1 MFDTNYLRG
10 IGVHEYLSG
19 EIPETLRR
27 QLTAAVARGDLVALP
42 STVRLELNAC
52 LSKVSKDSEKK
63 YTDAINLL
71 QQAGHEVI
79 PAEVS
84 VAQEVDVFEILQAE
98 FPDVYI
104 FEPSLEDYKEAERRT
119 SYRLPP
125 LPKNPEGEEYRDRL
139 MWCQLVNRRDPAA
152 APVVLISN
160 DTIFKNGAESSEGVS
175 AHIRVIDGV
184 ADLDQWLDQRPAHI
198 QLVIDQLLMFGEQLC
213 KAGIN
218 IQEDDISLIEGLRN
232 IYEPS
237 GSLIRKFVLHF
248 KNMPAT
254 MQVSMISLGETPLS
268 LSIIKDGDTFE
279 INRDMDATEH
289 EKLTHEQFFKTL
301 AVEQEQNELRSLIRD
316 HR

>member
-19 EIPETLRR
+19 KIPETIRR
-27 QLTAAVARGDLVALP
+27 QLTAAVARGDLIALP
-42 STVRLELNAC
+42 STVRLELNAW
-52 LSKVSKDSEKK
+52 LSKISKDSEKTH
-63 YTDAINLL
+63 TDAINLL
-71 QQAGHEVI
+71 QQAGYEVI

-84 VAQEVDVFEILQAE
+84 VTQKVDVFEIWQAE

-139 MWCQLVNRRDPAA
+139 MWCQLVNRSDPAA

-160 DTIFKNGAESSEGVS
+160 DIIFKNGAESSEGVN
-175 AHIRVIDGV
+175 AYIRVIDGV

-198 QLVIDQLLMFGEQLC
+198 QLVIDQLMMFGEQLC

-218 IQEDDISLIEGLRN
+218 IRENDISLIEGLRN
-232 IYEPS
+232 IHEPS
-237 GSLIRKFVLHF
+237 GSLVRKFVLHF
-248 KNMPAT
+248 KSMPAT

-268 LSIIKDGDTFE
+268 LSIIKDGKTFE
-279 INRDMDATEH
+279 INRDMDAAEH

-316 HR
+316 Y